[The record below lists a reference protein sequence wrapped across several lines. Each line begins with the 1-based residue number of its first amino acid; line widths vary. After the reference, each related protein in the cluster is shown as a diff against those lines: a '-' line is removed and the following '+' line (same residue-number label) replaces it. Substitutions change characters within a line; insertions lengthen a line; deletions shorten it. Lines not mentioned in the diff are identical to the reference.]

1 MQTTVSKKKSRV
13 NHQPDNQINYQVV
26 ETLSDLKNA
35 VKTLEAEPQIAV
47 DLEAD
52 SMYHYR
58 EKVCLIQIASKRL
71 NIVIDPLSVKDLS
84 PLKPIFLN
92 PDLQKVFHGADYDI
106 RCFYR
111 DFAIEINNLFD
122 TQLASRFLG
131 IQETGLEAVIRNRFN
146 ISLNKKYQKK
156 DWSRRP
162 LPEDMIDYAAGDA
175 IYLLPLAEKLQ
186 GELEKKGRVSWVYEE
201 CKHLSRVRPVSSNND
216 PLFLRFKGAGR
227 FKPRGLAVI
236 EALLSIRESAAEK
249 KDRPVFRIFNN
260 DSLLKIAAARPVTLE
275 PLKKLR
281 LLSKKQIAMYGSAI
295 VQAIDAAIRI
305 PENNL
310 PVYPRKQ
317 MTARSLELPKRV
329 NALKA
334 KRDAIAKALE
344 IDPTLLC
351 NKSMLQAIACKN
363 PLSPDRLKRIPEMRQ
378 WQRSVL
384 GRDFLEIL
392 NRLDRADQ

>member
-1 MQTTVSKKKSRV
+1 M
-13 NHQPDNQINYQVV
+13 
-26 ETLSDLKNA
+26 
-35 VKTLEAEPQIAV
+35 
-47 DLEAD
+47 
-52 SMYHYR
+52 
-58 EKVCLIQIASKRL
+58 
-71 NIVIDPLSVKDLS
+71 
-84 PLKPIFLN
+84 
-92 PDLQKVFHGADYDI
+92 
-106 RCFYR
+106 
-111 DFAIEINNLFD
+111 
-122 TQLASRFLG
+122 
-131 IQETGLEAVIRNRFN
+131 
-146 ISLNKKYQKK
+146 
-156 DWSRRP
+156 
-162 LPEDMIDYAAGDA
+162 
-175 IYLLPLAEKLQ
+175 
-186 GELEKKGRVSWVYEE
+186 
-201 CKHLSRVRPVSSNND
+201 RPVSSNND